1 MERLDLKKQEVMD
14 VRNEMVEA
22 FKGEDAVLQEKAFN
36 KVLDMMQNEIMDEAN
51 GKIDRVFSNKS
62 DENVLVTRGIRKA
75 WTADEKKFFNA
86 VIERKGFEGV
96 EGLFP
101 VTIIEEVFNNLTRN
115 HPLLSRIDAKNT
127 TAVTRM
133 IFSVPQTAKAYWGPI
148 CEDIKQM
155 VINGFKEVDLKTSR
169 LSGFVAIC
177 KGMLEL
183 GPDWLGRYVMEAI
196 YEIMNTEFE
205 IGIVTGDGKNKPIGI
220 NRKLSGAVDG
230 VYPEKPTTAITAID
244 AKTFLGVRAALATA
258 NMANGPISLL
268 VNPADA
274 AAKIAIASIYQVPAT
289 GQYVQAGLP
298 GVDDIVESYAV
309 PVGKAYMGNLKNYFL
324 GIAGQMRIDRYE
336 ETLAIEDMTL
346 YIAKMYAYGQ
356 PKDMNAFFALDISKV
371 TGITIPALENPAA

>member
-155 VINGFKEVDLKTSR
+155 IINGFKEVDLKTSR

-205 IGIVTGDGKNKPIGI
+205 IGIVTGDGKNKPLGI

-371 TGITIPALENPAA
+371 TGITIPALETPAV

>member
-148 CEDIKQM
+148 CADIKQM
-155 VINGFKEVDLKTSR
+155 IINGFKEVDLKTSR

-220 NRKLSGAVDG
+220 SRKLSGATDG
-230 VYPEKPTTAITAID
+230 VYPEKPATEITAID

-258 NMANGPISLL
+258 NMVNGPISLL

-371 TGITIPALENPAA
+371 TGITIPALETPAV